1 MIKQRLFG
9 YSPSSVLKFSKVNF
23 PLRFINSAAAQFN
36 KSTYNNNERNEEDE
50 MIIPPQL
57 FEITKKTL
65 FLKLQFCETDE
76 KRSKS
81 F

>member
-50 MIIPPQL
+50 MIIPLQL

-65 FLKLQFCETDE
+65 FLQLQFCETDE

>member
-50 MIIPPQL
+50 LIIPPQL

-65 FLKLQFCETDE
+65 FLQLQFCETDE